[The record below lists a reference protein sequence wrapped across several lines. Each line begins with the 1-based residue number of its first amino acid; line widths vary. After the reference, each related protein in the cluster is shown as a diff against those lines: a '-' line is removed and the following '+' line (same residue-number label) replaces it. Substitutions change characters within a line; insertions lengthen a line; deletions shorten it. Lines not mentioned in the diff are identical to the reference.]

1 MKTYRKKQSVYIL
14 TYKHIQIE
22 LLYLYSELNEF
33 FSKNKAEHLVKVRE
47 RLSSITEF
55 VEKIPTYET
64 EKERKK
70 KFTAPIDYKVHLLS
84 ELTNISQRINSPL
97 IGKDRVLQCADILET
112 VKRLGV
118 YNRTREV
125 YFYESKAENLDL
137 AYYQKKYAKCVKLFE
152 TG

>member
-1 MKTYRKKQSVYIL
+1 MKTYRRKASIYIL
-14 TYKHIQIE
+14 TYNHLQIE
-22 LLYLYSELNEF
+22 LLYLYSELNDF

-70 KFTAPIDYKVHLLS
+70 KFTSPVDYKKHLLS

-125 YFYESKAENLDL
+125 YFYDSKAENSYLD
-137 AYYQKKYAKCVKLFE
+137 YYQKKYAKCKDLFK

>member
-14 TYKHIQIE
+14 TYKYIQIE
-22 LLYLYSELNEF
+22 LLYLYSELNDF

-47 RLSSITEF
+47 RLSSISEF

-70 KFTAPIDYKVHLLS
+70 KFTAPVDYKVHLLS

-118 YNRTREV
+118 YNGTRKL
-125 YFYESKAENLDL
+125 YFYDSKAESFELD
-137 AYYQKKYAKCVKLFE
+137 YYKQKYAKCKELFK